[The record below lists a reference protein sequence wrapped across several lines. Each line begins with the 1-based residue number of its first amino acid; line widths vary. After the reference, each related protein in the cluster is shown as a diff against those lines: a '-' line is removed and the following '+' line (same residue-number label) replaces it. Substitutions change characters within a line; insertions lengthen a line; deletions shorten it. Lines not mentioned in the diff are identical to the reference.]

1 MKKKNEIKKFTKHA
15 IEVIK
20 SKRQKIN
27 ILKLNSMKKKN
38 EPVAWVTAY
47 DLLFSYVAERAG
59 ADMILV
65 GDSGGMVQLG
75 YETTNPVTMDEMIV
89 LASSARRGATNTFII
104 GDMPQRLFFHL
115 KLIRYAT

>member
-1 MKKKNEIKKFTKHA
+1 MKKNNETKKFTKHA

-20 SKRQKIN
+20 SKKQKIS

-47 DLLFSYVAERAG
+47 DLPFAYVAERAG

-65 GDSGGMVQLG
+65 GDSGGMV
-75 YETTNPVTMDEMIV
+75 
-89 LASSARRGATNTFII
+89 
-104 GDMPQRLFFHL
+104 
-115 KLIRYAT
+115 